1 MCHLD
6 QDSGILTFINFKP
19 MYAGEYELQFVKTL
33 TDICTYRFN
42 LTEAGKNVIFG
53 IRIVQ

>member
-42 LTEAGKNVIFG
+42 LTEASKNVIFG